1 MLKILTL
8 AAATAVAFGSCAFA
22 APRVERVTF
31 ASHGEQIVGNLYL
44 PEDLDPA
51 RPRPALVV
59 TGAWMTV
66 KEQMPARYARE
77 WPTAGSSP

>member
-1 MLKILTL
+1 MLKTLTL
-8 AAATAVAFGSCAFA
+8 AAATAVALGSSAFA
-22 APRVERVTF
+22 APRVEHVTF
-31 ASHGEQIVGNLYL
+31 TSHGEQIVGDLYL
-44 PEDLDPA
+44 PEDLDAA

-77 WPTAGSSP
+77 MADRGFAA